1 MIQSC
6 FIARLR
12 KLDKGELCPFFRLLL
27 SLGEGFVFF
36 LSTGLFGVL
45 FSFRPPTMG

>member
-1 MIQSC
+1 MIPNC

-12 KLDKGELCPFFRLLL
+12 KLDKGELFLFLDYRYLWGGSLFLLPDFF
-27 SLGEGFVFF
+27 
-36 LSTGLFGVL
+36 FGVL